1 LKDHFPPWGDI
12 PPSVKLSDGVKPW
25 GGSISD
31 VFVLLSVVFSGGI
44 FMVKLERNVDAEA
57 PTKVKNT
64 DIATMN
70 TLMAS
75 SITCTI
81 ILQHMNI

>member
-1 LKDHFPPWGDI
+1 
-12 PPSVKLSDGVKPW
+12 
-25 GGSISD
+25 
-31 VFVLLSVVFSGGI
+31 
-44 FMVKLERNVDAEA
+44 MVKLERNVDAEA

-64 DIATMN
+64 DIDTMN